1 MLKDNY
7 CTIMFIYYIMNR
19 SLNNIFI
26 FNRIET
32 LSRYENNVI
41 HGIIIYFMVNTLLL
55 YYSLIYFKVKRDI
68 DIVYSV
74 FLLPLCNNIIY

>member
-7 CTIMFIYYIMNR
+7 CTIVFIYYIMNR

-32 LSRYENNVI
+32 LSRYEYNVI
-41 HGIIIYFMVNTLLL
+41 HGIIIYFMVNTSLL
-55 YYSLIYFKVKRDI
+55 YYTLIYF
-68 DIVYSV
+68 
-74 FLLPLCNNIIY
+74 